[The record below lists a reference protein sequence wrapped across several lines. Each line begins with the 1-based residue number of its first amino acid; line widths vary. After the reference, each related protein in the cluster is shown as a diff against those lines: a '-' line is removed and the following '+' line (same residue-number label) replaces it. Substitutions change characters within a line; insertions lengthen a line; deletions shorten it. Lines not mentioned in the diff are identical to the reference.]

1 MQQEFPD
8 TVPAKHWSTARG
20 EIGIGLKDRDINF
33 AKCHLE
39 RMRDLFSTRKK
50 PKEHE
55 TGRHSGFLMRREFAN
70 LAAATRMAKAQSTL

>member
-8 TVPAKHWSTARG
+8 IADNIPAKHWSTARG

-39 RMRDLFSTRKK
+39 RMRDLFSTRK
-50 PKEHE
+50 
-55 TGRHSGFLMRREFAN
+55 SRR
-70 LAAATRMAKAQSTL
+70 AAQWLPISSLIW